1 MELQPPPLAAA
12 MAPEPTLASRWAW
25 IICWLMFASTVL
37 NYMDRQTVSLAR
49 PQIREAFQITTD
61 AQFGWVLSAFI
72 MVYALFQ
79 VPAGYLIDR
88 FDLGWAYAA
97 AVAWWS
103 LAAVATAF
111 APTLGVLIAC
121 RALLGVGESFNWPC
135 ALRVTARILPPSAR
149 GLGNGIFNSG
159 AAVGAVVTPLV
170 VTSLSLKYGWRAA
183 FLAVGS
189 AGFVWVAVWLHAI
202 RGPQR
207 PLLTQ
212 PAAKPARHDL
222 QDASAP
228 WARYLGYIAVV
239 AVACLFLGVAPW
251 LGLSAVWLA
260 IATMVMGSLVA
271 AIATP
276 LDPRLTPWALALG
289 QIVRLKRFWLMATAS
304 VSINI
309 GWHFLINWIPTFL
322 KDDRGLDYQSSNLSS
337 MIPFLAADLGNLV
350 GGWACHR
357 MAARGVG
364 VTQAR
369 LVVLVVGSILCL
381 AGPWVG
387 AVHDRALV
395 LVLLAVTA
403 AGTASFMVVY
413 FAFAQDVS
421 SEHRGLVVG
430 CLGAIGNLM
439 VAGFQPFAGY
449 VKDTTGG
456 FAPIFWI
463 VGFLPLVGLVC
474 IWKTTRK

>member
-1 MELQPPPLAAA
+1 
-12 MAPEPTLASRWAW
+12 
-25 IICWLMFASTVL
+25 MFASTVL
-37 NYMDRQTVSLAR
+37 NYMDRQTVSLVR

-79 VPAGYLIDR
+79 VPAGYLVDR
-88 FDLGWAYAA
+88 FDLGWSYAM

-170 VTSLSLKYGWRAA
+170 VTALSVNYGWRSA
-183 FLAVGS
+183 FLAIGL
-189 AGFVWVAVWLHAI
+189 AGFVWVAVWLLAI
-202 RGPQR
+202 RGPNR
-207 PLLTQ
+207 PLLARPT
-212 PAAKPARHDL
+212 PKPTAGDS
-222 QDASAP
+222 SAP
-228 WARYLGYIAVV
+228 WICYSAYMVV
-239 AVACLFLGVAPW
+239 AVIALLFVVAARW

-260 IATMVMGSLVA
+260 IATLVLGSLA
-271 AIATP
+271 AARATP
-276 LDPRLTPWALALG
+276 RDPRLAPWAIALG

-322 KDDRGLDYQSSNLSS
+322 KEDRGFDYQTSNFSS
-337 MIPFLAADLGNLV
+337 MIPFLAADLGNLG
-350 GGWACHR
+350 GGWASHR
-357 MAARGVG
+357 MSARGMS
-364 VTQAR
+364 VTHAR
-369 LVVLVVGSILCL
+369 LAVLVVGALLCL

-387 AVHDRALV
+387 AAHDRTTV
-395 LVLLAVTA
+395 LTLLAITA

-421 SEHRGLVVG
+421 AEHSGLVVG

-449 VKDTTGG
+449 VKDATGS
-456 FAPIFWI
+456 FNPIFWI
-463 VGFLPLVGLVC
+463 VGFLPLLGLFS
-474 IWKTTRK
+474 IWRTTRTPNDPGDSTT